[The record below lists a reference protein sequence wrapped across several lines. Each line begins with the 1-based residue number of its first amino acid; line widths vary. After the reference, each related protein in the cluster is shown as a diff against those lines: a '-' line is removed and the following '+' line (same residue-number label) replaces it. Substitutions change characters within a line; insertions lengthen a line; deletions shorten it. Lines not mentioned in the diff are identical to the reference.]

1 MKNLNTLVTI
11 NKIIVHAGVF
21 HADDVLCCAM
31 ARVINPD
38 VTIERNNN
46 PKPEDVESD
55 GSNGIWVADVG
66 LGRFDHHQADV
77 KTYED
82 GSKYAACGL
91 LYEVWKD
98 TLTDGADLDNI
109 VLFEKMMRYIE
120 RADNGGEMATTNTIT
135 NSFRPCWD
143 DTFSMDDGFN
153 KAVMFMWNV
162 VLGILYPLYPVEIG
176 SDGLPL
182 PIHGAVHQAGGE
194 YDGDESGIIM
204 LEGYASS
211 FRNDDTV
218 GVDGQ
223 QYAVYEIFSQL
234 ARAEQAQLRADKY
247 LQKNLGSHVND
258 TVVFLGKCLPWM
270 RTLIPAKAL
279 YVSYPAIR
287 GGWNIQCVPV
297 AVGDRT
303 TKKPF
308 PVEWLSNP
316 ESRPA
321 GCTFV
326 HPAGF
331 LAGFETREDAK
342 AAAKLLT
349 ELVQK

>member
-1 MKNLNTLVTI
+1 MKNLNKVTVD
-11 NKIIVHAGVF
+11 KIIVHDGVF

-31 ARVINPD
+31 ARVINPC
-38 VTIERNNN
+38 VVIERSNN
-46 PKPEDVESD
+46 PTPEDVASD

-77 KTYED
+77 KLHTD
-82 GSKYAACGL
+82 GTKYAACGL
-91 LYEVWKD
+91 LYEVWKP
-98 TLTDGADLDNI
+98 TLTAGASEESIRDFEDLM
-109 VLFEKMMRYIE
+109 LFIE
-120 RADNGGEMATTNTIT
+120 NADNGGMMATSNSII

-143 DTFSMDDGFN
+143 DAFPMGCGFEM
-153 KAVMFMWNV
+153 AVDFMRKV
-162 VLGILYPLYPVEIG
+162 VTGCLYPVAMSQ
-176 SDGLPL
+176 SDKNTLCRTASL
-182 PIHGAVHQAGGE
+182 IAHGNGCDPDIDWSGDVLLRGYVMGRRGYVDVIELTHQ
-194 YDGDESGIIM
+194 
-204 LEGYASS
+204 L
-211 FRNDDTV
+211 
-218 GVDGQ
+218 VDINTQ
-223 QYAVYEIFSQL
+223 MI
-234 ARAEQAQLRADKY
+234 RAEQAQLRADIY
-247 LQKNLGSHVND
+247 LKGHLGDHVND
-258 TVVFLGKCLPWM
+258 TVVFLEQCLPWM
-270 RTLIPAKAL
+270 RTLIPSKAL

-308 PVEWLSNP
+308 PAEWLSST

-331 LAGFETREDAK
+331 LAAFATREDAE

-349 ELVQK
+349 ALAQG